1 MQLRRDYIESSSL
14 DRTEEKKNTKKTTKK
29 QKKAT
34 NRMQI
39 IIEQDMPQLR
49 QGTEDTRREELEG
62 TQMMYEGSMA

>member
-1 MQLRRDYIESSSL
+1 MTTLSHPHWTALR
-14 DRTEEKKNTKKTTKK
+14 KKNTRKETKK

-49 QGTEDTRREELEG
+49 QGTEDTRREEG